1 MALNING
8 TTGISGVDG
17 SASAPALQGTDSN
30 TGINF
35 GSDVLGFNTGGT
47 ERSRFDGNGNL
58 LIGNTSY
65 NAGAFGGNARGI
77 NVAGIQP
84 QVLLHET
91 DTDKDAFIGMSGSV
105 FFVQTGDSIPIRF
118 GTADTERMRIDSTGN
133 LLIHCTSSSGSDG
146 RIYTNKADANQTVL
160 EVNQNNGSG
169 SEMITFRNG
178 GSQIGQITQSGSGV
192 AYGTSSDYR
201 LKENDVAISDGI
213 TRIKQ
218 LRPIK
223 FNFKTDTKTTLDG
236 FFAHE
241 VQAIVPEAVTGEKDA
256 VFTAK
261 ESGVGND
268 VEGQIKSQALDQSK
282 LVPLLTAALQ
292 EAVAKIEVLE
302 TKVAALEAG

>member
-35 GSDVLGFNTGGT
+35 ASDTVNINTGGST
-47 ERSRFDGNGNL
+47 RATVDSSGNL
-58 LIGNTSY
+58 GIGTASPSTILHCSSSSNTGIFAQSTNSGSSVSTNYQTPNRIFYTGIDIGGTNSSY
-65 NAGAFGGNARGI
+65 TIYDGTAGA
-77 NVAGIQP
+77 
-84 QVLLHET
+84 
-91 DTDKDAFIGMSGSV
+91 
-105 FFVQTGDSIPIRF
+105 
-118 GTADTERMRIDSTGN
+118 ERMRIDSTGN

-268 VEGQIKSQALDQSK
+268 VEGEIKSQALDQSK